1 MPADKN
7 CVPFSGE
14 KETQFFYIFTGMTG
28 IHAGI
33 IDYQRMGTRIIWQIV
48 ILGQEEQPETVFLSF
63 FNQIVVRKFRIYFQ
77 KEVKSGVLF

>member
-48 ILGQEEQPETVFLSF
+48 ILGQEEQPESVFFSALAVHF
-63 FNQIVVRKFRIYFQ
+63 HKNGFAQAQ
-77 KEVKSGVLF
+77 QPQSG